1 MCEET
6 QEWMAFIATGHH
18 IRVQREVWS
27 NMHRLN
33 INAFSKPTPQSSVV
47 LEKLTIPHP
56 VKKFPALYAIQRFI
70 TMFTRACHLCDTI
83 YPVHSIS
90 FKIHLSLSP
99 TYNTCVFWMVPFLQ
113 VSPQKSCMHFFSP
126 PYLWYD
132 ATSHPLLF
140 DHANKIWR
148 LQRSQSQWL
157 HSLRHGSTTTHL
169 LGVQI
174 QIPPEVRV
182 FISYKRCFIR

>member
-70 TMFTRACHLCDTI
+70 TMFTRACHLRDAM
-83 YPVHSIS
+83 YPVHTNLFLLRYIYSYPQPTPVSSRWSLFYRFPHKNCVCIS
-90 FKIHLSLSP
+90 FLHH
-99 TYNTCVFWMVPFLQ
+99 TCDMMPPLTLFYLIMLI
-113 VSPQKSCMHFFSP
+113 KSGDCS
-126 PYLWYD
+126 
-132 ATSHPLLF
+132 A
-140 DHANKIWR
+140 ANPNDCI
-148 LQRSQSQWL
+148 
-157 HSLRHGSTTTHL
+157 
-169 LGVQI
+169 V
-174 QIPPEVRV
+174 
-182 FISYKRCFIR
+182 